1 MSWVDDLITF
11 RHNVFIVF
19 IECKFDER
27 GTWSRRSSPQIKAY
41 YEVVTA
47 NDNSEHNI
55 VKVIEPD
62 GLKRT
67 FHVDYGATISM
78 NQNVLS
84 YQSGSLKELAVD
96 EKEQSGKGK
105 TRDILQ

>member
-27 GTWSRRSSPQIKAY
+27 GTWNRRDSPQTKSG
-41 YEVVTA
+41 YEVVTVH
-47 NDNSEHNI
+47 DNSEYNI
-55 VKVIEPD
+55 IQIIEPD
-62 GLKRT
+62 GLRRI
-67 FHVDYGATISM
+67 FRVSAGATISI

-84 YQSGSLKELAVD
+84 YQSTRLEEITVD
-96 EKEQSGKGK
+96 EKAQSGKGK
-105 TRDILQ
+105 TRDILG